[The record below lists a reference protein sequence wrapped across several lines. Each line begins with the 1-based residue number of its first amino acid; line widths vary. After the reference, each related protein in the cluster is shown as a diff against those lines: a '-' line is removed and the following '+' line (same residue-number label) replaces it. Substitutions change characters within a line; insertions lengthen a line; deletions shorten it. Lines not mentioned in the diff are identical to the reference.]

1 MNDLA
6 QYGEF
11 ATWLQMVNLTPVAVA
26 LCLFLAFVG
35 AVVFGPYFAG
45 RG

>member
-1 MNDLA
+1 MENLA
-6 QYGEF
+6 QYGELEI
-11 ATWLQMVNLTPVAVA
+11 WLQMVSLSPVTIA
-26 LCLFLAFVG
+26 LCLFLAFLG

>member
-1 MNDLA
+1 MDNLA
-6 QYGEF
+6 QYGELT
-11 ATWLQMVNLTPVAVA
+11 TWLQMVSLTPATIA